1 MVAWRRSEIIP
12 KWQLKLAC
20 FKGKP
25 LFATVRLEKL
35 LQGSTFWPFHELN
48 LEGFKD
54 NTI

>member
-25 LFATVRLEKL
+25 LFATVRCEKL
-35 LQGSTFWPFHELN
+35 LQSGTSRPFHVQN